1 MDEQGR
7 LSVPGTIMIDGERA
21 ACSFAAAAAGYTFL
35 SAKKLE
41 SAVDVHRRRR
51 RRRRTSGHQRQRRS
65 RAQSHARAAKSTK
78 ENDRR
83 AMSIVFTETAAA
95 SEGFVNRFDM
105 GRWRRRPYLR
115 KIECG
120 RKEGTVHI

>member
-1 MDEQGR
+1 
-7 LSVPGTIMIDGERA
+7 MIDGERA

-51 RRRRTSGHQRQRRS
+51 RRTSGHQRQRIS

-105 GRWRRRPYLR
+105 GRRRRRPYLR